1 MRVWGQTV
9 LKGSLRFQF
18 TTWGSSGKSYQ
29 LTVQGFLN
37 LYKEVLAPRPR
48 VWWEANCDK
57 ACKAPTSQLVPNK
70 GQFTFEQPWSP
81 SGARTSYTGDDREM
95 TQTCSESQEWGPTFI
110 SIMGIVQ
117 AECADSG
124 TAGGRRKKQPSAAE
138 VEWLQRVSLGA
149 ALHTPSPTL
158 PPQHPPYACL
168 TVLDLTVPNLLT
180 SSSPGPRILHSL
192 FPTPPLPRSLSHWA
206 LIVSALAAPRLL
218 KQGGSLLLALPM
230 ARACRTLQGRLL
242 RAFSTAWLGHSRR
255 LTKEALWQDCKEFLQ
270 SGGLEIIPCACK

>member
-1 MRVWGQTV
+1 MCEGLGSDGIEREPQVPIHHLGILRQV
-9 LKGSLRFQF
+9 LS
-18 TTWGSSGKSYQ
+18 
-29 LTVQGFLN
+29 TVQGFPN

-57 ACKAPTSQLVPNK
+57 ACKAPTSQLVPNE

-138 VEWLQRVSLGA
+138 VE
-149 ALHTPSPTL
+149 
-158 PPQHPPYACL
+158 
-168 TVLDLTVPNLLT
+168 
-180 SSSPGPRILHSL
+180 
-192 FPTPPLPRSLSHWA
+192 
-206 LIVSALAAPRLL
+206 
-218 KQGGSLLLALPM
+218 
-230 ARACRTLQGRLL
+230 
-242 RAFSTAWLGHSRR
+242 
-255 LTKEALWQDCKEFLQ
+255 
-270 SGGLEIIPCACK
+270 